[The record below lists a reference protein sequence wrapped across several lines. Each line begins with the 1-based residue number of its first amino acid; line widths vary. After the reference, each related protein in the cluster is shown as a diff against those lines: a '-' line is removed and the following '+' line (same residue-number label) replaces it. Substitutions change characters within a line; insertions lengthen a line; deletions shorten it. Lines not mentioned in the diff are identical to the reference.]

1 MSKRLIIIA
10 VIVIIDG
17 NEPDTQQG
25 KNLLHVLTHTDIVS
39 AKAREV
45 FYYDGINLAIAYT
58 IHHLLESRSVKIA
71 ACVAIIY
78 KIHHRHILQTFFA
91 GDIPLD

>member
-1 MSKRLIIIA
+1 MFGEHDLGIHTHLQIITA
-10 VIVIIDG
+10 K
-17 NEPDTQQG
+17 TG
-25 KNLLHVLTHTDIVS
+25 K
-39 AKAREV
+39 V
-45 FYYDGINLAIAYT
+45 FHDDGINLAIAYT